1 MSVLVLQTIDQC
13 KSVQL
18 ATQVQRLGL
27 PYLSI
32 YFALTVAFASW
43 FALLLFRENLV
54 LLSLSPLSLSHS
66 LSLLQHLRS
75 LACALCGIQIGFIDL
90 SLSLICLSAFVFSFV
105 YFETFSLYFHVP
117 LNRFDLCK

>member
-1 MSVLVLQTIDQC
+1 MCVLVLQTIDQC

-90 SLSLICLSAFVFSFV
+90 SLSLSFA
-105 YFETFSLYFHVP
+105 YLLLFSLLFILKLFLFIFMFH
-117 LNRFDLCK
+117 